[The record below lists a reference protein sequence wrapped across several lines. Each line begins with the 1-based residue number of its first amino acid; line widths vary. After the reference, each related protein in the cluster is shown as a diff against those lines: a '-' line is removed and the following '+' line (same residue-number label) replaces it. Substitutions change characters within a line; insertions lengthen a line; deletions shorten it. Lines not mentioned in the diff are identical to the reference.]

1 MDFSFILNWLGLEFG
16 EPRTWFQAISAA
28 VIVVVVWIINR
39 AVHNKIEA
47 QLDEQTRQLKR
58 ISYKA
63 FERLFP
69 PLIALA
75 LFLIAKAIL
84 QHLQLPV
91 DILQIA
97 IPLSISLAIIRL
109 AVYLLRKAFPVTP
122 LLKTWENIFVII
134 VWTMLALHLLGWL
147 PDVLAGMD
155 DMAIV
160 IGNNKISLLTVIKTI
175 LSVAFFIVLALWV
188 SALIE
193 RRLKQSK
200 DISSYLKIGIA
211 KTLRVI
217 LLIIAFIVS
226 LDVIGIDLT
235 ALTVLGG
242 ALGVGIGFGLQRIA
256 SNFISGFILLFDRS
270 IRPNDVITINESFG
284 WVKELRARYVVIQ
297 DRDGV
302 ETLIPNENLVTSQ
315 VINWSYTDKNVRLK
329 IPVQISYHDDP
340 EHAIKV
346 MIEAANECQRVLKEP
361 PAVCRLLSY
370 GDSGINLEVR
380 CWINDPQNGVNNVRS
395 EINLGIWRK
404 FKQHGI
410 RIPFPQR
417 DVHIYNTQ
425 IKKDEE

>member
-1 MDFSFILNWLGLEFG
+1 MDFSVIFDWLGLEFG
-16 EPRTWFQAISAA
+16 EPRTWFQAVTVL
-28 VIVVVVWIINR
+28 VIVVAVWLINR
-39 AVHNKIEA
+39 YVHNKIEA

-58 ISYKA
+58 ISLKA

-69 PLIALA
+69 PLIALV
-75 LFLIAKAIL
+75 LFLIAKGIL
-84 QHLQLPV
+84 QHLELPV
-91 DILQIA
+91 DILLIA

-122 LLKTWENIFVII
+122 LLKTWENIFVVI

-147 PDVLAGMD
+147 PEVLAAMD
-155 DMAIV
+155 DMAITF
-160 IGNNKISLLTVIKTI
+160 GNNKISLLTVIKII
-175 LSVAFFIVLALWV
+175 LSVAFFIVLALWI
-188 SALIE
+188 SAMIE

-270 IRPNDVITINESFG
+270 IRPNDVITINDSFG

-340 EHAIKV
+340 ELAIKV
-346 MIEAANECQRVLKEP
+346 MIEAANECERVLKQP

-417 DVHIYNTQ
+417 DVHIYNPSTNR
-425 IKKDEE
+425 DED